1 MPTSVRARTR
11 LPTRSRG
18 PSCGSPSRSSGVR
31 PARASVAG
39 APATPRPGY
48 PAGSLAGLT
57 HSRAC
62 LVSGEVSGLPHA
74 LLSGDR
80 SVHAPLALRG
90 SPLLGTVSGEL
101 LPLLVGAQGL
111 VEVSARLPPDEVRD

>member
-18 PSCGSPSRSSGVR
+18 PSCGSP
-31 PARASVAG
+31 
-39 APATPRPGY
+39 
-48 PAGSLAGLT
+48 
-57 HSRAC
+57 SRAC

-101 LPLLVGAQGL
+101 LPLLVGEQGL
-111 VEVSARLPPDEVRD
+111 VEVSDDLHLVRHAAEDALRSPWPPHRSRRS